1 MQRIKKDSWFHNN
14 TVIPSEEIG
23 DIMKIVKSFED
34 YGLLINQTIENETE
48 ELIGGFLGM
57 LVGILGASLLGN
69 MSAGKDEGKGSEVIR
84 AGKGTLTAGQNF

>member
-1 MQRIKKDSWFHNN
+1 MQGIKKDSWFHNN
-14 TVIPSEEIG
+14 TVIPSKEIG
-23 DIMKIVKSFED
+23 DIMKIVKSLED

-57 LVGILGASLLGN
+57 LVGILGASFLGN
-69 MSAGKDEGKGSEVIR
+69 MLAGKDEGEGSEVIR